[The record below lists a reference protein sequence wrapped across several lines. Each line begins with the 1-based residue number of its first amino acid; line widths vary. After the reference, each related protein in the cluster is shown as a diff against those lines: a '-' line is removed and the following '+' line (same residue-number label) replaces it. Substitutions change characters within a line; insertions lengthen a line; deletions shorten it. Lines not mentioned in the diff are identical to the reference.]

1 MAMTIEP
8 RLTGRPVH
16 HPGQADSRAD
26 TNATSHA
33 RTALGITVSV
43 VSVAGCVLW
52 ALHQS
57 APRFP
62 HGIDRLSLLAAALGV
77 YAAATFARGWRWH
90 VILRRAGV
98 PHDPIDAYG
107 LTVVGYMGNTVL
119 PARGGELLRI
129 LLLSQRSTARRREI
143 LGSIVPE
150 RILDAAALVVLF
162 AAVTFAGSSSTPAGN
177 SLAWVAAGGLLA
189 LVIASFAYLR
199 LRVAGKLVGFADR
212 VRPVARA
219 SRLLL
224 TWTGLGLLG
233 LTLTVWSGESGICW
247 LVGESLRLS
256 MSPVDALV
264 VVVLA
269 NFFALIPAA
278 PGYVGT
284 FDAAVLFALR
294 HFGIAGGAAVGFAIL
309 FRFIVFVPV
318 TVAGLVLMMVRYGGP
333 DVLRAPSRRAGVTAL
348 APEHAADVAIA
359 MPSGD
364 RMP

>member
-1 MAMTIEP
+1 VPTVPTE
-8 RLTGRPVH
+8 RRHTG
-16 HPGQADSRAD
+16 
-26 TNATSHA
+26 SHA
-33 RTALGITVSV
+33 RTTLAAAVSV
-43 VSVAGCVLW
+43 VCVVGCAVW
-52 ALHQS
+52 ASHQE

-62 HGIDRLSLLAAALGV
+62 HGFDRLSLLAVAGGL
-77 YAAATFARGWRWH
+77 YTAATLARGWRWH

-98 PHDPIDAYG
+98 EHNPVDAYC

-129 LLLSQRSTARRREI
+129 VLLNQRSPARRREI

-150 RILDAAALVVLF
+150 RTLDAAALILLF
-162 AAVTFAGSSSTPAGN
+162 TAVTLTGLDRTPLGN
-177 SLAWVAAGGLLA
+177 GLAWGASGGLLA
-189 LVIASFAYLR
+189 LVIALFAYLR
-199 LRVAGKLVGFADR
+199 LRVAGKLGRFADR

-233 LTLTVWSGESGICW
+233 LTVAVWSAESGICW
-247 LVGESLRLS
+247 LVGQSMRLS
-256 MSPVDALV
+256 MSPLDALV

-294 HFGIAGGAAVGFAIL
+294 HFGIAGGAAVGFALL

-318 TVAGLVLMMVRYGGP
+318 TVAGLVLMTLRYGG
-333 DVLRAPSRRAGVTAL
+333 LNAMRGPSHHTVGPAL
-348 APEHAADVAIA
+348 AHEEA
-359 MPSGD
+359 
-364 RMP
+364 